1 METLTTTQYVH
12 DPQAP
17 ITSFDLDGTLIHPRS
32 GKKFP
37 QNEDDWI
44 VWSDRTLEVL
54 QAIPPE
60 RKIVIFTNKKR
71 WDDITRGVCVGFMQF
86 LQDNRVPAI
95 LYASI
100 KEGWTRKPQ
109 IGMLQDHTHQQP
121 VAPGSTYCGDAA
133 GREGDFSSSDRAF
146 AHNTGMEFLLPE
158 QVFLPAAQ
166 IERYQLGI
174 AAIRE
179 TLKWTRCVV
188 DDVSYETPDELPQP
202 LYREREMVV
211 LMGCP
216 GAGKST
222 VARSLAGAG
231 YITVEYGV
239 TGMMALIRT
248 ALKNAI
254 FGIIIDGTHSSR
266 KNREKSLKLAKK
278 ANIRT
283 RIIHI
288 NTPPD
293 LAKINA
299 SRRVHEKKL
308 AGVHIPNVAYN
319 VYSKHFEEPHPDEA
333 DIIQTYRPPIVPT
346 GMVFST

>member
-1 METLTTTQYVH
+1 MDTITTSQYVH

-17 ITSFDLDGTLIHPRS
+17 ISSFDLDDTLIHPRS
-32 GKKFP
+32 GRKFP

-44 VWSDRTLEVL
+44 VWCDRTLEVL

-71 WDDITRGVCVGFMQF
+71 WDEITRGVCTGFMQF

-109 IGMLQDHTHQQP
+109 IGMLQHHTQNQP

-133 GREGDFSSSDRAF
+133 GRTGDFSSSDRAF
-146 AHNTGMEFLLPE
+146 AHNAGMEFLLPE
-158 QVFLPAAQ
+158 QVFLPPRN
-166 IERYQLGI
+166 IEQYALGI
-174 AAIRE
+174 EAIRAS
-179 TLKWTRCVV
+179 LKWTKCVV
-188 DDVSYETPDELPQP
+188 DEVSYETRDELPQP
-202 LYREREMVV
+202 LYGEREMVI

-222 VARSLAGAG
+222 VARSLAQAG

-239 TGMMALIRT
+239 TGMMPLIKST
-248 ALKNAI
+248 LKNST
-254 FGIIIDGTHSSR
+254 FGIVIDGTHSSR
-266 KNREKSLKLAKK
+266 KNREKSLVHAKK

-299 SRRVHEKKL
+299 ARRVHERRG
-308 AGVHIPNVAYN
+308 AAIHIPNVAYN

-333 DIIQTYRPPIVPT
+333 HIIQTYRPPIVPT
-346 GMVFST
+346 GMVFSI